1 MPGIFDVKTESGE
14 TMSENKRNYG
24 KRNVKKRLEK
34 IDSPGIRYA
43 KRLSLSFFTTLLIG
57 GLIAVLICIFMG
69 FGIVKRIID
78 DAPEISLSSVQPTG
92 FATRIYD
99 SQGNLTETLV
109 MSGANREEVEF
120 EELPEDLID
129 AFVAMED
136 RRFWEHDGIDLRS
149 IARAA
154 VGVISGDYAGG
165 GSTITQQ
172 LIKNNVPDGGREN
185 NWSDRMVRKIQEQY
199 LAVKLEATSGMSK
212 EETKKEILVSYLNT
226 INLGNNTLGVKTAAD
241 RYFGKEVS
249 ELNLAECTVLAAITS
264 NPSRYNP
271 ISHPEN
277 NNSRRQVVLQYME
290 EQGYID
296 SAEREAAMGM
306 EVYEEIARQDEL
318 QRQSSPY
325 TYFTDALIVQV
336 TDALV
341 EELGYTESEAYTLL
355 YSGGLEI
362 YSTQDPQMQAIV
374 DEELSDPENY
384 AETWYGLE
392 YRLSIRHP
400 DDSLT
405 HYSGSDLERW
415 HKEQEGGK
423 SFNGLYSSLEELNAD
438 VEAFKAQVLGE
449 GDTIEGEKID
459 PVLEPQASFVLLD
472 QRTGEVKALGG
483 GRGEKT
489 ASLTLNRATD
499 AARQPGS
506 AFKVITAFAPA
517 LDTRQATLGSVYYD
531 EPYTVNGHTFRN
543 WWGTSRGYVGYAN
556 IRDGIIYSM
565 NIIAVRALMETVTP
579 ETGIEYARNLGIT
592 TLTAEDVTAS
602 AALGGLT
609 EGVTNLELTG
619 AYAAIAN
626 GGVYT
631 KPRFYTRILDREGN
645 VILGEESETR
655 QVLSSETA
663 FLLTDAM
670 SDSLEAHQLFAR
682 PGISI
687 NSTSTRARLSRMP
700 AAGKSGTTTSNRDA
714 WFVGFTDYYTAGI
727 WTGYDENNKELAN
740 TSYHKSI
747 WKQIM
752 DRIHEELPV
761 RDFSVPDSITQV
773 SICRKSGKLAVSGL
787 CDADPRGSTVYTE
800 YFAAGTEPKE
810 VCDVHIAAS
819 ICTESGLLAGEF
831 CPQTEQK
838 VFMVV
843 PEGSTSVTDD
853 SLFQMPAPCTLHAAG
868 AAGGDGQTENSGPSG
883 ADPGN
888 SGPAGNLGGSSASGP
903 GGGSDSSQ
911 GTIPSGPGD
920 YLHEVRPVG
929 PGYE

>member
-1 MPGIFDVKTESGE
+1 M
-14 TMSENKRNYG
+14 
-24 KRNVKKRLEK
+24 
-34 IDSPGIRYA
+34 
-43 KRLSLSFFTTLLIG
+43 
-57 GLIAVLICIFMG
+57 
-69 FGIVKRIID
+69 KRIID

-172 LIKNNVPDGGREN
+172 LIKNNVLDGGREN

-296 SAEREAAMGM
+296 PAEREAAMGM

-384 AETWYGLE
+384 VETWYGLE

-415 HKEQEGGK
+415 
-423 SFNGLYSSLEELNAD
+423 
-438 VEAFKAQVLGE
+438 
-449 GDTIEGEKID
+449 
-459 PVLEPQASFVLLD
+459 P
-472 QRTGEVKALGG
+472 
-483 GRGEKT
+483 
-489 ASLTLNRATD
+489 
-499 AARQPGS
+499 
-506 AFKVITAFAPA
+506 
-517 LDTRQATLGSVYYD
+517 
-531 EPYTVNGHTFRN
+531 
-543 WWGTSRGYVGYAN
+543 
-556 IRDGIIYSM
+556 
-565 NIIAVRALMETVTP
+565 
-579 ETGIEYARNLGIT
+579 
-592 TLTAEDVTAS
+592 
-602 AALGGLT
+602 
-609 EGVTNLELTG
+609 
-619 AYAAIAN
+619 
-626 GGVYT
+626 
-631 KPRFYTRILDREGN
+631 
-645 VILGEESETR
+645 
-655 QVLSSETA
+655 
-663 FLLTDAM
+663 
-670 SDSLEAHQLFAR
+670 
-682 PGISI
+682 
-687 NSTSTRARLSRMP
+687 
-700 AAGKSGTTTSNRDA
+700 
-714 WFVGFTDYYTAGI
+714 
-727 WTGYDENNKELAN
+727 
-740 TSYHKSI
+740 
-747 WKQIM
+747 
-752 DRIHEELPV
+752 
-761 RDFSVPDSITQV
+761 
-773 SICRKSGKLAVSGL
+773 
-787 CDADPRGSTVYTE
+787 
-800 YFAAGTEPKE
+800 
-810 VCDVHIAAS
+810 
-819 ICTESGLLAGEF
+819 
-831 CPQTEQK
+831 
-838 VFMVV
+838 
-843 PEGSTSVTDD
+843 
-853 SLFQMPAPCTLHAAG
+853 
-868 AAGGDGQTENSGPSG
+868 
-883 ADPGN
+883 
-888 SGPAGNLGGSSASGP
+888 
-903 GGGSDSSQ
+903 
-911 GTIPSGPGD
+911 
-920 YLHEVRPVG
+920 
-929 PGYE
+929 